1 MEVAPPPPV
10 WPLPLPVG
18 VGVGLLPGGV
28 GVGLSPTVPN
38 GLPPLMVISG
48 GGLVP
53 INNTQ
58 YNVIQDHAI
67 LDTLGLC

>member
-10 WPLPLPVG
+10 WPLPLPGG
-18 VGVGLLPGGV
+18 VCVGL
-28 GVGLSPTVPN
+28 PTVPN

-58 YNVIQDHAI
+58 YNVIQDRAI